1 LNSQDS
7 RQESIFQRIATGE
20 LAISSKK
27 EYADL
32 LTLFPDKADIQR
44 AYADF
49 LTQQGEDETACQYYL
64 SAADLY
70 IKDGKTIQAIVSKI
84 LAWRI
89 IKPTHQE
96 GRAFHAAL
104 QAGLSGETPL
114 HHFFEGMPYPEFIAI
129 MLRLVRLQLSAGET
143 IIKAGDKSDD
153 IYFIV
158 YGDMEETLPPTRP
171 EDAHA
176 SGVPSR
182 LLSDNDIFGEVFP
195 LSETNFSRSDVKTLT
210 HTELVKISKSALIE
224 ISRKYPLIE
233 KLLTKAYKDP
243 SGQGQNRSWVSV
255 RRSVRHMAPVKINL
269 KIIFAKQPENILA
282 IDAVS
287 KDISLGGVCIDM
299 GLTHGGMPIKDI
311 IGAKAG
317 VTIDLPNIDKSLSIN
332 GTIVWGKKLEEP
344 AGVSILAGIKFD
356 DMDRETN
363 ELLNVYC
370 FGIDNEQALMW
381 SLWENTMG
389 K

>member
-1 LNSQDS
+1 MNFQDS
-7 RQESIFQRIATGE
+7 RQKSIVQRIATGE
-20 LAISSKK
+20 LTLASKK

-49 LTQQGEDETACQYYL
+49 LTQQGEDETACHYYL
-64 SAADLY
+64 SAADSY

-104 QAGLSGETPL
+104 QAGLCGETPL
-114 HHFFEGMPYPEFIAI
+114 HHFFAGMPYPEFIAI
-129 MLRLVRLQLSAGET
+129 MLRLVRLQFSAGKT
-143 IIKAGDKSDD
+143 VIKAGDKSDD

-158 YGDMEETLPPTRP
+158 YGDMQETLHPDSSK
-171 EDAHA
+171 DAHS

-182 LLSDNDIFGEVFP
+182 LLSDNDIFGEIFP

-210 HTELVKISKSALIE
+210 HAELVKISKSALIE
-224 ISRKYPLIE
+224 ISRKYPLIK
-233 KLLTKAYKDP
+233 KLLAKAYKDP
-243 SGQGQNRSWVSV
+243 SVRGQNRTWVSV
-255 RRSVRHMAPVKINL
+255 RRSARHMTPVKINL
-269 KIIFAKQPENILA
+269 KTAFAKQPENVLT

-299 GLTHGGMPIKDI
+299 GLTYGGMAIRDI

-317 VTIDLPNIDKSLSIN
+317 VTIDLPNVEKSLTIN
-332 GTIVWGKKLEEP
+332 GTMVWGKKLKEP
-344 AGVSILAGIKFD
+344 AGVSLLAGIKFD
-356 DMDRETN
+356 DMDRETR

-389 K
+389 